1 MPLRIIRV
9 GDEDVIRFD
18 LLIHGGQWNQR
29 MPLQAMFTNR
39 MLREG
44 TRTLTSAAIAEKLDY
59 YGAWLDLS
67 SSVNYGFVTLYSLGK
82 YFPQTIEILASMIKE
97 PTFPE
102 KELNIVTDVNRQ
114 QYLVNCQRVEVWHA
128 SNSTVHF
135 SVQHILWGNM
145 RRRKI
150 MTGLQARIFRI
161 STRHIITRTI
171 APLTS
176 QEKLRMKSCAALRSI
191 SETGLGQHRFRHDC
205 CQSSPCYR
213 QTQTG
218 IH

>member
-1 MPLRIIRV
+1 MSMLDRTVPPIIRPIEHFSIDHPEVRMMRNGMPLRIIRV

-114 QYLVNCQRVEVWHA
+114 QYLVNCQRVEVLA
-128 SNSTVHF
+128 
-135 SVQHILWGNM
+135 
-145 RRRKI
+145 RKQLNRSLFG
-150 MTGLQARIFRI
+150 TA
-161 STRHIITRTI
+161 H
-171 APLTS
+171 PLG
-176 QEKLRMKSCAALRSI
+176 KLCGEGRL
-191 SETGLGQHRFRHDC
+191 
-205 CQSSPCYR
+205 
-213 QTQTG
+213 
-218 IH
+218 